1 MAFEK
6 KEITLLERFEKFA
19 ASKSEAKRVYR
30 LVERALDDDLSA
42 FEHNGLS
49 VFAAYKGFGEKALLL
64 VAQVQIDILKG

>member
-19 ASKSEAKRVYR
+19 ASKSEAKRVYH
-30 LVERALDDDLSA
+30 LVARALDDDLSA
-42 FEHNGLS
+42 FEHNSLS
-49 VFAAYKGFGEKALLL
+49 VFSAYKGFGEKALLL